1 MGQRGGIKV
10 RILDLS
16 ATNFQFSGPIISSRI
31 GRDRDRDRGGSIVRV
46 RGEDDVQ
53 HAFNVAVM

>member
-31 GRDRDRDRGGSIVRV
+31 GRDRDRGGGIVRV